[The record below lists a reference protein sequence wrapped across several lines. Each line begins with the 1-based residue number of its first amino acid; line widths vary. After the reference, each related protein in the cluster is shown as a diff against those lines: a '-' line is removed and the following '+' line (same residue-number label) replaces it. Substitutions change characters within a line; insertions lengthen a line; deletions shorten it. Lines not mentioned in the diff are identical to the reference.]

1 MSGIWAKLTEAY
13 SHSYQQ
19 ATFIASAYI
28 AVYGALRF
36 RSDYKTV
43 HFPATPKND
52 DSADFLNTPEFKA
65 LFEEAAA
72 PAVAAN
78 SGKH

>member
-1 MSGIWAKLTEAY
+1 
-13 SHSYQQ
+13 
-19 ATFIASAYI
+19 
-28 AVYGALRF
+28 LRF